1 MLSAALG
8 LEDARL
14 ISLCGA
20 GGKTTLMFAL
30 AREFVAR
37 GERVLVTTT
46 TRIARAEAAGAGR
59 GKRAAMLLFSG
70 VTPDGRKLTGIAPEL
85 VDALRRSG
93 EFDRILVE
101 ADGADRKPLKASAPH
116 EPVIASATD
125 ALVAV
130 AGLNGLGLPLQEGNV
145 FRAQIWAQMTGTR
158 LGSPVDAESIA
169 RMAVHAG
176 GFFKGRPP
184 GAKQVLF
191 LNRADTPERRAAAM
205 RVVKLL
211 ASSRDRTPERVVLGC
226 LLPTPSIDGGAQVL
240 AAESGARNPRQL
252 CTPLLD

>member
-85 VDALRRSG
+85 VDALGRSG

-116 EPVIASATD
+116 EPVIAAATD

-145 FRAQIWAQMTGTR
+145 FRAEIWARLTGTR
-158 LGSPVDAESIA
+158 PGSPVDAESIA
-169 RMAVHAG
+169 RMAVHAC
-176 GFFKGRPP
+176 GFFKGCPA
-184 GAKQVLF
+184 GARRILF
-191 LNRADTPERRAAAM
+191 LNRADTPERLRAATQ
-205 RVVKLL
+205 VVEILK
-211 ASSRDRTPERVVLGC
+211 SSRDRPPARVALGC
-226 LLPTPSIDGGAQVL
+226 LLPAAKFAGGAQIL
-240 AAESGARNPRQL
+240 AAESGHPRTL
-252 CTPLLD
+252 LLD